1 MSTITKPKPVK
12 PFGPLYV
19 AEYRL
24 RNMLRFK
31 TLIIMVSIGN
41 PFLYLLS
48 IGVGVGALID
58 SNNLIDG
65 VPYLTFL
72 APALLA
78 NAAITGGMD
87 ETVFPTLQGF
97 KWGKI
102 FYGINST
109 PITGAQIAVGVFLAA
124 MARVVF
130 LVTVYWIILY
140 LFGALDT
147 SYSWLAIPTAIFA
160 GACFAAMMLALAAKM
175 ENDNLFFTFV
185 SRFVIMPLF
194 LFSGTFFPLTAMP
207 IYLQWIGWISP
218 LWHATELGRFLTYGR
233 EISGQMLF
241 LHTAFLAIIFI
252 VGMFFAVR
260 FYTKRLEK

>member
-1 MSTITKPKPVK
+1 MSVMTQLRTVK
-12 PFGPLYV
+12 PYGALYV

-31 TLIIMVSIGN
+31 GLIVMVSIGN

-78 NAAITGGMD
+78 NAAIAGGMD
-87 ETVFPTLQGF
+87 ETVFPTMHGF

-102 FYGINST
+102 FFGVNST
-109 PITGAQIAVGVFLAA
+109 PITGGQIAMGVFLAA

-130 LVTVYWIILY
+130 LVTVYWVILY
-140 LFGALDT
+140 FFGALET
-147 SYSWLAIPTAIFA
+147 SYSWLVIPTSIFA

-175 ENDNLFFTFV
+175 ENDNFFFTFV

-194 LFSGTFFPLTAMP
+194 LFSGTFFPLSAMP

-218 LWHATELGRFLTYGR
+218 LWHATELGRFLTYG
-233 EISGQMLF
+233 SDVSTQMLF
-241 LHTAFLAIIFI
+241 IHTAFLTTILV
-252 VGMFFAVR
+252 VGLFFAVR
-260 FYTKRLEK
+260 YYTKRLTK